1 LAKNLG
7 CGLGQKA
14 LFLAENG
21 EKPDFREIG
30 TVRAEGDCKSGGMF
44 VRPGNGVQSM
54 EAQQSLFARSDTLF
68 GICEA
73 LGQDFGFNP
82 NYLRVALAAAV
93 IWSPAAAMGGYAA
106 AGAVVL
112 LSRLIF
118 PAPRSAQADAEMD
131 AQGDVTTPAMLPA
144 PRARAE
150 AVDAEMLPIAA

>member
-1 LAKNLG
+1 
-7 CGLGQKA
+7 
-14 LFLAENG
+14 
-21 EKPDFREIG
+21 
-30 TVRAEGDCKSGGMF
+30 MF
-44 VRPGNGVQSM
+44 VRPDNGVQSM

-118 PAPRSAQADAEMD
+118 PAPRSAQADAEVD